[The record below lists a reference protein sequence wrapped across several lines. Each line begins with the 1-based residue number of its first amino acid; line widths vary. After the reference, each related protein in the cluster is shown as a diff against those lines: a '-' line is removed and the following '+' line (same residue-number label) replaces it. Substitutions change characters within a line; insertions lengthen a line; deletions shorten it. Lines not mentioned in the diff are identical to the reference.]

1 MRVWLW
7 ALAVLACLA
16 MAAGQEGDI
25 AAAGKKGGKARRGSR
40 VVRYTWNVKVGQRSP
55 DCVSRP
61 VILVSGQFQPT
72 ITVRQGD
79 TLEVGS
85 SNSSSIWLLW

>member
-1 MRVWLW
+1 MRVPLW
-7 ALAVLACLA
+7 ALAVFACLA
-16 MAAGQEGDI
+16 LAAGVSAQN
-25 AAAGKKGGKARRGSR
+25 SS
-40 VVRYTWNVKVGQRSP
+40 VVRYSFDVTVGQRSP

-85 SNSSSIWLLW
+85 SNNSSIWLL